1 MKEEMKD
8 AMIASVEK
16 VQAVEEFLNAWYSVN
31 DLFETAANAGSVL
44 LEMVNISAVANDDLQ
59 WLRKLIDQHVMM
71 ANLLKKFEHSKDE
84 SDEEW
89 KRRIQRELEK

>member
-16 VQAVEEFLNAWYSVN
+16 VQAVEEFLNDWYSVN

-71 ANLLKKFEHSKDE
+71 ANLLKKFEKGGNNE
-84 SDEEW
+84 
-89 KRRIQRELEK
+89 QL

>member
-16 VQAVEEFLNAWYSVN
+16 VQAVEEFLNDWYSVN

-71 ANLLKKFEHSKDE
+71 ANLLKKFEHGE
-84 SDEEW
+84 T
-89 KRRIQRELEK
+89 RA

>member
-16 VQAVEEFLNAWYSVN
+16 VQAVEEFLNDWYSVN

-71 ANLLKKFEHSKDE
+71 ANLLKKFEKGGE
-84 SDEEW
+84 A
-89 KRRIQRELEK
+89 

>member
-16 VQAVEEFLNAWYSVN
+16 VQAVEEFLNDWYSVN
-31 DLFETAANAGSVL
+31 DLFETDANAGSVL

-59 WLRKLIDQHVMM
+59 WLRKLIDQNVMM
-71 ANLLKKFEHSKDE
+71 ANLLKKFEHGEAGAETGGRDNS
-84 SDEEW
+84 
-89 KRRIQRELEK
+89 

>member
-16 VQAVEEFLNAWYSVN
+16 VQAVEEFLNDWYSVN

-44 LEMVNISAVANDDLQ
+44 LEMVNISAVANDDLK

-71 ANLLKKFEHSKDE
+71 ANLLKKFEKGGE
-84 SDEEW
+84 A
-89 KRRIQRELEK
+89 

>member
-16 VQAVEEFLNAWYSVN
+16 VQAVEEFLNDWYSVN

-44 LEMVNISAVANDDLQ
+44 LEMVNISAVANDDLK

-71 ANLLKKFEHSKDE
+71 ANLLKKFEKGG
-84 SDEEW
+84 
-89 KRRIQRELEK
+89 EL

>member
-16 VQAVEEFLNAWYSVN
+16 VQAVEEFLNDWYSVN

-44 LEMVNISAVANDDLQ
+44 LEMVNISAVANDDLK

-71 ANLLKKFEHSKDE
+71 ANLLKKFEHGE
-84 SDEEW
+84 AGA
-89 KRRIQRELEK
+89 

>member
-16 VQAVEEFLNAWYSVN
+16 VQAVEEFLNDWYSVN

-71 ANLLKKFEHSKDE
+71 ANLLKKFEKGG
-84 SDEEW
+84 
-89 KRRIQRELEK
+89 QA

>member
-1 MKEEMKD
+1 MKD

-16 VQAVEEFLNAWYSVN
+16 VQAVEEFLNGWYSVN

-59 WLRKLIDQHVMM
+59 WLRRLIDQHVMM
-71 ANLLKKFEHSKDE
+71 ANLLKKFEHGE
-84 SDEEW
+84 T
-89 KRRIQRELEK
+89 RA